1 MNEIMTFKKQYKK
14 GIEIEKR
21 YELLKKLYQEIVQN
35 ENNITKALFADLH
48 KSKEESYMTEIGQ
61 VLQEITY
68 LLKNLRKLTKKRRVK
83 GTMANFLSRNYE
95 LPSPQ
100 GVVLIMG
107 TWNYPFSLSL
117 TPLISAIA
125 AGNYVV
131 VKLSELSVNTN
142 NVIYDILNKAPF
154 TEFIKVVLGSHE
166 ASNKLLEIDFDHVF
180 YTGGENFGKVVYE
193 KQARFLTKVTLELG
207 GKSPCIIDETA
218 NLDLAARR
226 IIFGK
231 LLNAGQT
238 CIAPDYI
245 YCHHLIKDKLIKK
258 LQLELEKQF
267 KKESFPHIISERHF
281 KRIIGLIDDS
291 EVINDYEIE
300 ANKRYLSLVLLNSS
314 FNSKVMQEE
323 IFGPLLPI
331 ISYKNNA
338 EIIENLKNKTP
349 LALYLF
355 SKDKNFIKDMTQNIS
370 FGGGCIN
377 DTIMHFTNNNLAF
390 GGIKHSGIGKYHGK
404 HGFDTFTHYKSITKT
419 PTWLDIPLR
428 YHPEKKLYDK
438 IIRFFLK

>member
-1 MNEIMTFKKQYKK
+1 MNEIIEFKKQYKK
-14 GIEIEKR
+14 GIEIKKR
-21 YELLKKLYQEIVQN
+21 YALLKKLYEEIIQN
-35 ENNITKALFADLH
+35 EDNITKALYADLH
-48 KSKEESYMTEIGQ
+48 KTKEESYMTEIGQ

-83 GTMANFLSRNYE
+83 GKMANFLSRNYE

-125 AGNYVV
+125 SGNYVV

-142 NVIYDILNKAPF
+142 NAIYDILNKAPF
-154 TEFIKVVLGSHE
+154 NEFIKVVLGSYE

-193 KQARFLTKVTLELG
+193 KQARFLSKVTLELG

-218 NLDLAARR
+218 NIDLAVRR

-245 YCHHLIKDKLIKK
+245 YCHRSIKDQVINK
-258 LQLELEKQF
+258 LQLEIKNQF
-267 KKESFPHIISERHF
+267 KKESFPHIISDRHF
-281 KRIIGLIDDS
+281 QRLMGLIDEA
-291 EVINDYEIE
+291 EVINEYESD
-300 ANKRYLSLVLLNSS
+300 ANERYLSLVLLDSS

-331 ISYKNNA
+331 ISYENKD
-338 EIIENLKNKTP
+338 EIIDNLRNKTP

-355 SKDKNFIKDMTQNIS
+355 SKDKKFIEDMTNNIT

-419 PTWLDIPLR
+419 PTWFDTPLR
-428 YHPEKKLYDK
+428 YHPEKKLYNK
-438 IIRFFLK
+438 IIRLFLK